1 MNKHLF
7 YFCVALL
14 LLSVAGCTKSESELE
29 IPSERGEFSPQLLNF
44 AKKQNQLLEQYR
56 SGSISEEDLELQN
69 LVAFDNLMGG
79 KISRALSSNLDS
91 PSSISEVLH
100 NYQNAAVRRAPT
112 GPIVPEGKDLDLG
125 NGDYQVRIKT
135 RIERE
140 IDSIRRNH
148 TKEYGDIA
156 EYAIYCDTIPLS
168 FEELANNWR
177 MTEAEKVIMMRV
189 KFRMETQPI
198 SVGKPEVKDTIT
210 NIATPNPNPGFLKT
224 PTGDKQRQLYREF
237 CQKHF
242 YIDVGIC
249 TAGLITAE
257 AAAIYSIIQ
266 TAGATTTT
274 ALSFLARS
282 ITDKGE
288 FTRCYLSSVGS
299 RDKCLNS
306 GKYTYSIFWGLVS
319 FTVTY

>member
-112 GPIVPEGKDLDLG
+112 GPIVPEGKGLDLG
-125 NGDYQVRIKT
+125 NADYQVRIKT

-156 EYAIYCDTIPLS
+156 EYAIYCDTIPYS

-177 MTEAEKVIMMRV
+177 MTEEEKVIMMRV
-189 KFRMETQPI
+189 KFRMETHPI

-210 NIATPNPNPGFLKT
+210 NMATLNPNVLKA
-224 PTGDKQRQLYREF
+224 PADKQKEIYKEF

-242 YIDVGIC
+242 KIDVGIC
-249 TAGLITAE
+249 TAKLIATE
-257 AAAIYSIIQ
+257 AIAIIS
-266 TAGATTTT
+266 
-274 ALSFLARS
+274 LARS
-282 ITDKGE
+282 GGTSASGAFKFLGKMITDKADFAE
-288 FTRCYLSSVGS
+288 CHNSSNGIYEE
-299 RDKCLNS
+299 CLNT
-306 GKYTYSIFWGLVS
+306 GKYTYNLFWGFIS
-319 FTVTY
+319 ITVEY

>member
-29 IPSERGEFSPQLLNF
+29 VPSERGEFSPQLLNF
-44 AKKQNQLLEQYR
+44 AKEQNQLLEQYR
-56 SGSISEEDLELQN
+56 SGSINEEDLELQH

-79 KISRALSSNLDS
+79 KISRALSSKLDS
-91 PSSISEVLH
+91 PTSISEVLH

-112 GPIVPEGKDLDLG
+112 GPIVPEGKDPDFG
-125 NGDYQVRIKT
+125 NGDCEVRIKT
-135 RIERE
+135 RLQRE

-156 EYAIYCDTIPLS
+156 EFAIYCDTIPYS
-168 FEELANNWR
+168 FEELANNR
-177 MTEAEKVIMMRV
+177 HMTEAEKMIMMRV

-198 SVGKPEVKDTIT
+198 SVGKPEVRDTIT
-210 NIATPNPNPGFLKT
+210 NMATPNPNVLKA
-224 PTGDKQRQLYREF
+224 PAGDKQRQLYREF

-249 TAGLITAE
+249 TAGLITSE

-266 TAGATTTT
+266 SAGVTTTT
-274 ALSFLARS
+274 ALAFMARS

-288 FTRCYLSSVGS
+288 FTRCYLSSVGA
-299 RDKCLNS
+299 RDNCMNS
-306 GKYTYSIFWGLVS
+306 GKYTYSLFWGLVS
-319 FTVTY
+319 ITVTY